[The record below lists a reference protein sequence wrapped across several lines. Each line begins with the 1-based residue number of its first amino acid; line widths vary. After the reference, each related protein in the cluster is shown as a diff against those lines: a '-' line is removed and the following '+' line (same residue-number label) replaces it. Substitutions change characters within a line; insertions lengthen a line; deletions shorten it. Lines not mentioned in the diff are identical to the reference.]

1 MTFILNILHKDM
13 SILAGDKKVVAEWPS
28 ILGFPSR
35 GKAVAH
41 DCKKITTNLTSL
53 MAIGASGYSE
63 YNSYI
68 KEIERSDNINNGLSI
83 IRYHM
88 ERFLLIDNLPSLI
101 KASSPFLNE
110 CIVSFYDKKT
120 ETYFTNECEF
130 NEFRNK
136 THLHRASERIKVFCA
151 GSGKAHFEIASA
163 IEEVNS
169 LSGKF
174 ENSNI
179 SDTFI
184 PWMKDAFRKVSAK
197 DEGYGAEGMFAVS
210 TRESPEFRLI
220 ENC

>member
-1 MTFILNILHKDM
+1 M
-13 SILAGDKKVVAEWPS
+13 SILAADKKAVAEWPS

-41 DCKKITTNLTSL
+41 NYKKISINLTSL
-53 MAIGASGYSE
+53 MAMGASGYSE
-63 YNSYI
+63 HHSYI

-88 ERFLLIDNLPSLI
+88 ERFLLIDNLSSLI

-110 CIVSFYDKKT
+110 CIVSFYDKET
-120 ETYFTNECEF
+120 ETYFTNEFEF

-136 THLHRASERIKVFCA
+136 TYLHRASERMKIFCA

-163 IEEVNS
+163 IEEINS
-169 LSGKF
+169 FSGKF

-197 DEGYGAEGMFAVS
+197 DEGCGTEAMFAVS
-210 TRESPEFRLI
+210 TRENPEFRFV